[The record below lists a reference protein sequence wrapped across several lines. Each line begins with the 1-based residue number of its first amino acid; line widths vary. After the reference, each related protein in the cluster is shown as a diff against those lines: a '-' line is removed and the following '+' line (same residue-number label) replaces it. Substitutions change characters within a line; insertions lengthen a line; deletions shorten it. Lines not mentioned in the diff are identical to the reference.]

1 MKQNKLTFD
10 SHFLKSAEQFSG
22 RLKSTVYA
30 SLLAI
35 LLLFSAA
42 ACGQNDDQRD
52 FEREAF
58 SLPTGITET
67 NDRGE
72 IIDGNEDPDDWRI
85 APFFAGLFF
94 FDGLPGPNPVAIGDR
109 ITFNIS
115 SPFIDGISFLEII
128 VLIQDGTTFQPR
140 SVYGPASFDLSE
152 SISIDPVR
160 FGRTGTAE
168 SARGMHRIVL
178 LDGRENVI
186 SYGDVLVE

>member
-1 MKQNKLTFD
+1 MKSTLPF
-10 SHFLKSAEQFSG
+10 SA
-22 RLKSTVYA
+22 RLKSTLYA
-30 SLLAI
+30 FLMAM

-58 SLPTGITET
+58 SLPDGITET
-67 NDRGE
+67 DERGQ

-85 APFFAGLFF
+85 APFFAGLVFI
-94 FDGLPGPNPVAIGDR
+94 DPLPGPNPVPIGDR
-109 ITFNIS
+109 ITFEIS

-128 VLIQDGTTFQPR
+128 VLIQDGTNFQPR
-140 SVYGPASFDLSE
+140 SVYGPARFELSE
-152 SISIDPVR
+152 SISIDPVL

-168 SARGMHRIVL
+168 SARGLHRIIL
-178 LDGRENVI
+178 LDGRDAVI